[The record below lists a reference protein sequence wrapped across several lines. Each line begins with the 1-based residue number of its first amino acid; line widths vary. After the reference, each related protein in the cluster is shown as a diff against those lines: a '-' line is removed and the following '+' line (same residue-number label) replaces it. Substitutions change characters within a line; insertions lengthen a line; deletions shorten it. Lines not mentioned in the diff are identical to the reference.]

1 MHIHSIEFSNIFAF
15 GNKITK
21 VDYDNLGDGSLNMI
35 IGKNGCGKS
44 SFIKLHKLALYFESD
59 GVTVNGISNDI
70 NGNGYVAIEVTSNGH
85 RWKIASHYT
94 RTKLNTLEVFKDGSE
109 TAEDWG
115 KIPDTKAMINQQI
128 IDIPYHIFS
137 NILSLS
143 INDFKSFL
151 SMNPKD
157 TRNIRDRIFGFYV
170 LNDMMENLKVNM
182 KSYNDRYVEINNK
195 VSSLNE
201 IIEETNQKIIN
212 EQQQLSSHSDA
223 EKADL
228 QRRIEECQEKLNQEK
243 KELSD
248 LVESQQQYKLLTNY
262 YKDQETLSLIDSL
275 NANIDTIRTTL
286 SAMQVEYDSDY
297 KTLKDM
303 ESDLRTY
310 ELKSNL
316 EIYENIVVKIQQQQ
330 LQLNDIENKLLTSNA
345 NVKQLEVKIKN
356 IETTKR
362 YNSIVELVFE
372 KISSIKKYHIEITEL
387 SNSITNKEETS
398 EGIKNSIRTHEEEIK
413 SASGQITV
421 LKKENSLYSQK
432 KCPTCGNNF
441 DLAEFQQKIISNEAE
456 ISKLEEIIRNRQEI
470 VEKLTLNVKE
480 IDADV
485 NKLTERKL
493 QLLYKLNLEKKAID
507 EVALLD
513 EQSEI
518 TSSPQYQS
526 FNEFY
531 STLISLSYGKI
542 CNLSNTI
549 DDYIITVIDDTDVKQ
564 LYEEQLE
571 QNKKLNE
578 EKISLSATITSDKAT
593 LSQYDS
599 NIITTA
605 RDAVYKLQSL
615 TASIVDDYKNQYN
628 NKAVEINEITQSIRA
643 KETEITNISS
653 QIETLRNGVSTTEY
667 YQFRILP
674 EIFNTNKEEV
684 DGIIVNI
691 DQKIKD
697 INSNLQEHNDTLIT
711 LNSKLASIIEVSKSK
726 LNQLEQLLTEYQQK
740 SEDLNKE
747 ERKILVNINFLK
759 IIEYTLS
766 DEGIKS
772 YIIRELVPSIN
783 KNIGEILSQLEIP
796 LIVKFDDEFK
806 PTIYRFGEPVS
817 INSIST
823 GQTKMIDSA
832 ITFTI
837 TRLLLSKCN
846 GINVVFYDEIFSS
859 LHSSAITTMMEIIS
873 NEMVKQ
879 LGLHV
884 FLVNHSFISS
894 SFFDN
899 IFEFYFKD
907 NFSNINIQTIEEYNK
922 KLL

>member
-15 GNKITK
+15 GNKVTR
-21 VDYDNLGDGSLNMI
+21 VDYDNLGEGSLNMI

-44 SFIKLHKLALYFESD
+44 SFIKLHKLSLYFESD

-94 RTKLNTLEVFKDGSE
+94 RTKLNVLEVFKDGSE

-170 LNDMMENLKVNM
+170 LNDMMENLKTNM
-182 KSYNDRYVEINNK
+182 KSYNDRYTEINNK
-195 VSSLNE
+195 VASLNE
-201 IIEETNQKIIN
+201 IIGETNQKIAN
-212 EQQQLSSHSDA
+212 EQQQLSLHSDA

-228 QRRIEECQEKLNQEK
+228 QHRIEEYQEKLNQKK

-248 LVESQQQYKLLTNY
+248 LEQSQQQYKLLMSY

-275 NANIDTIRTTL
+275 NANISDIRTSL
-286 SAMQVEYDSDY
+286 NSMKEKYDSDY
-297 KTLKDM
+297 TVIKDM

-316 EIYENIVVKIQQQQ
+316 EVYENIASKIQQQQ
-330 LQLNDIENKLLTSNA
+330 QQLNKIETDLASSNDSVSQLEAKLRNIDL
-345 NVKQLEVKIKN
+345 VKQ
-356 IETTKR
+356 
-362 YNSIVELVFE
+362 YNSVVEFIFN
-372 KISSIKKYHIEITEL
+372 KISSIKTIHAEL
-387 SNSITNKEETS
+387 SEVTKSLDTKEEVS
-398 EGIKNSIRTHEEEIK
+398 KEIRDSIQKHETEIK
-413 SASGQITV
+413 SARETIAN
-421 LKKENSLYSQK
+421 LEKENSLYSQK

-441 DLAEFQQKIISNEAE
+441 ESAEFQQKIVSNETE
-456 ISKLEEIIRNRQEI
+456 IGKLKEIIEKRLEV
-470 VEKLTLNVKE
+470 VEKLTN
-480 IDADV
+480 DV
-485 NKLTERKL
+485 NDIDVDIKKLTEHKTSL
-493 QLLYKLNLEKKAID
+493 TYKRNLEKSAIND
-507 EVALLD
+507 T
-513 EQSEI
+513 I
-518 TSSPQYQS
+518 TSFNESVIVSSTQYQA

-531 STLISLSYGKI
+531 HNLLLLNDNDICGLSI
-542 CNLSNTI
+542 EI
-549 DDYIITVIDDTDVKQ
+549 DSYVIASMDDVNVQQSYD
-564 LYEEQLE
+564 EQLE
-571 QNKKLNE
+571 HNKKLNE
-578 EKISLSATITSDKAT
+578 EKISLSAKITSDKAT

-599 NIITTA
+599 NIIITA
-605 RDAVYKLQSL
+605 KNAVYKLQSL
-615 TASIVDDYKNQYN
+615 TASIIDDYKNQYN
-628 NKAVEINEITQSIRA
+628 DKTVEVNEIAKSIKD
-643 KETEITNISS
+643 KEVEITNISS
-653 QIETLRNGVSTTEY
+653 QIETLRNGVSTIEY
-667 YQFRILP
+667 YQSQISA

-684 DGIIVNI
+684 DGIITDIN
-691 DQKIKD
+691 QKISN
-697 INSNLQEHNDTLIT
+697 INSNLQEYNDTLIT
-711 LNSKLASIIEVSKSK
+711 LNGKLASIIEVSKSK
-726 LNQLEQLLTEYQQK
+726 LNQLEQLLAEYKQK

-747 ERKILVNINFLK
+747 ERKVLVNINFLK

-772 YIIRELVPSIN
+772 YIIKELVPSIN

-884 FLVNHSFISS
+884 FLVNHSYISS

-907 NFSNINIQTIEEYNK
+907 NFSNIDIQTVEEYNK

>member
-15 GNKITK
+15 GNKIMR

-70 NGNGYVAIEVTSNGH
+70 NGNGYVFIEVTSNGH

-94 RTKLNTLEVFKDGSE
+94 RTKLSTLEVFKDGSE

-170 LNDMMENLKVNM
+170 LNDMMENLKTNM
-182 KSYNDRYVEINNK
+182 KSYNDRYTEINNK
-195 VSSLNE
+195 VASLNE
-201 IIEETNQKIIN
+201 IIEETNQKIAN
-212 EQQQLSSHSDA
+212 EQQQLSLHSDA
-223 EKADL
+223 EKEDL
-228 QRRIEECQEKLNQEK
+228 IRRIEERQERINHCKS
-243 KELSD
+243 ELSK
-248 LVESQQQYKLLTNY
+248 LEQSQQQYKLLMDY
-262 YKDQETLSLIDSL
+262 YKDQETLALIDSL
-275 NANIDTIRTTL
+275 TSNVNTIRTTID
-286 SAMQVEYDSDY
+286 SMKTDYDSNY
-297 KTLKDM
+297 QIIKDM

-316 EIYENIVVKIQQQQ
+316 EVYESVVSKIQSQQSQ
-330 LQLNDIENKLLTSNA
+330 LDEIEIALAFSNDT
-345 NVKQLEVKIKN
+345 VHQLETKLRNIDLTKQYNLCVESIFNRVSSVKKLY
-356 IETTKR
+356 IEA
-362 YNSIVELVFE
+362 N
-372 KISSIKKYHIEITEL
+372 EITKSL
-387 SNSITNKEETS
+387 DNKEKT
-398 EGIKNSIRTHEEEIK
+398 IAEIK
-413 SASGQITV
+413 SSIDNHETEIQSAHETINT
-421 LKKENSLYSQK
+421 LEKENSLYSQK

-441 DLAEFQQKIISNEAE
+441 ELPEFQQKITSNEIE
-456 ISKLEEIIRNRQEI
+456 INNL
-470 VEKLTLNVKE
+470 KE
-480 IDADV
+480 VI
-485 NKLTERKL
+485 KELRERKTRL
-493 QLLYKLNLEKKAID
+493 EYKYN
-507 EVALLD
+507 
-513 EQSEI
+513 SEWSTINEIMVQPEEPI
-518 TSSPQYQS
+518 TSSPQYS
-526 FNEFY
+526 AFSMFY
-531 STLISLSYGKI
+531 SNLLSLDYDAI
-542 CNLSNTI
+542 CNIPLEIDRYVIVVADNTNMQ
-549 DDYIITVIDDTDVKQ
+549 Q
-564 LYEEQLE
+564 LYDDQLE
-571 QNKKLNE
+571 RNQKLNE
-578 EKISLSATITSDKAT
+578 EKIAISAKISSNKTT

-605 RDAVYKLQSL
+605 KDAVYKLQSL
-615 TASIVDDYKNQYN
+615 TADIIETYKSQYN
-628 NKAVEINEITQSIRA
+628 NKITENNKINQSIKEKGRDCIDITA
-643 KETEITNISS
+643 KIDE
-653 QIETLRNGVSTTEY
+653 LKNGISTTEY
-667 YQFRILP
+667 YQSRILP

-684 DGIIVNI
+684 DGIITDIN
-691 DQKIKD
+691 QKISN
-697 INSNLQEHNDTLIT
+697 INSNLQTYNDDLIT
-711 LNSKLASIIEVSKSK
+711 LNGKLASIVEVSKSK
-726 LNQLEQLLTEYQQK
+726 LNQLEQLLSEYKQK

-772 YIIRELVPSIN
+772 YIIKELVPSIN

-884 FLVNHSFISS
+884 FLVNHSYISS

-907 NFSNINIQTIEEYNK
+907 NFSNIDIQTVEEYNK

>member
-15 GNKITK
+15 GNKITR

-70 NGNGYVAIEVTSNGH
+70 NGNGYVAIEVTNNGH

-151 SMNPKD
+151 AMNPKD

-201 IIEETNQKIIN
+201 IIEETNQKIIS
-212 EQQQLSSHSDA
+212 EQQQLSLHSDA
-223 EKADL
+223 EKIDL
-228 QRRIEECQEKLNQEK
+228 QHKIEECQERINHYKSEQSKLEQ
-243 KELSD
+243 SH
-248 LVESQQQYKLLTNY
+248 QQYKLLTDY
-262 YKDQETLSLIDSL
+262 YKDQETLTLIDSL
-275 NANIDTIRTTL
+275 TTNINTL
-286 SAMQVEYDSDY
+286 RATADSMKEEYDSNY
-297 KTLKDM
+297 QIIKDM

-316 EIYENIVVKIQQQQ
+316 EVYENIVSKIQSQQSK
-330 LQLNDIENKLLTSNA
+330 LNEIEAALTSSND
-345 NVKQLEVKIKN
+345 NVHQLEVKLKN
-356 IETTKR
+356 IDLIKQ
-362 YNSIVELVFE
+362 YNSNVEFVFN
-372 KISSIKKYHIEITEL
+372 KISSVKTLYTKASEIAKL
-387 SNSITNKEETS
+387 LDIKEETS
-398 EGIKNSIRTHEEEIK
+398 KEIKDSINNHETEIK
-413 SASGQITV
+413 SINETIV
-421 LKKENSLYSQK
+421 TLEKENSLYSQK

-441 DLAEFQQKIISNEAE
+441 ESSEFQQKIVSNEIE
-456 ISKLEEIIRNRQEI
+456 IDKLKEIIRNRQEI
-470 VEKLTLNVKE
+470 VEKLTSDVNV
-480 IDADV
+480 IDADIRE
-485 NKLTERKL
+485 LTEHKTKL
-493 QLLYKLNLEKKAID
+493 AYKYNFER
-507 EVALLD
+507 
-513 EQSEI
+513 SEINEITMSFEDSII
-518 TSSPQYQS
+518 TSSSQYQA

-531 STLISLSYGKI
+531 SNLSSLNYKAI
-542 CNLSNTI
+542 CNLSIEI
-549 DDYIITVIDDTDVKQ
+549 DHYIIMSVDNTDIQQ
-564 LYEEQLE
+564 LYNEQLE
-571 QNKKLNE
+571 INQKLNE
-578 EKISLSATITSDKAT
+578 EKIAVSAKISSDKTT
-593 LSQYDS
+593 LSQYDN
-599 NIITTA
+599 NIIATA
-605 RDAVYKLQSL
+605 KDATYKLQSL
-615 TASIVDDYKNQYN
+615 TADIIDTYKNQYN
-628 NKAVEINEITQSIRA
+628 NKTIENNKINQSI
-643 KETEITNISS
+643 KEKGRDILDITTK
-653 QIETLRNGVSTTEY
+653 IEKLRNGISTVEY
-667 YQFRILP
+667 YQSRILP
-674 EIFNTNKEEV
+674 EIFETNKEEI
-684 DGIIVNI
+684 DDIINNI
-691 DQKIKD
+691 NQKISSV
-697 INSNLQEHNDTLIT
+697 NLNLQSCNDDLIT
-711 LNSKLASIIEVSKSK
+711 LNGKLASIVEVSKSK
-726 LNQLEQLLTEYQQK
+726 LNQLEQLLIEYQQK

-747 ERKILVNINFLK
+747 ERKVLVNINFLK

-907 NFSNINIQTIEEYNK
+907 NFSNIDIQTIEEYNK

>member
-15 GNKITK
+15 GNKITR
-21 VDYDNLGDGSLNMI
+21 VDYDSLGDGSLNMI

-170 LNDMMENLKVNM
+170 LNDMAENLKVNM
-182 KSYNDRYVEINNK
+182 KSYNDRYTEINNK

-201 IIEETNQKIIN
+201 IIEETNQKIDN
-212 EQQQLSSHSDA
+212 ERQQLAVHSNT
-223 EKADL
+223 EKEDL
-228 QRRIEECQEKLNQEK
+228 TRRIEERQERINHCKS
-243 KELSD
+243 ELSK
-248 LVESQQQYKLLTNY
+248 LEQSQQQYKLLMDY
-262 YKDQETLSLIDSL
+262 YKDQETLVLIDSL
-275 NANIDTIRTTL
+275 TSNVNTIRTTID
-286 SAMQVEYDSDY
+286 SMKADYDSNY
-297 KTLKDM
+297 QIIKDM

-316 EIYENIVVKIQQQQ
+316 EVYESVVSKIQSQQSQ
-330 LQLNDIENKLLTSNA
+330 LDEIEIALTSSNDT
-345 NVKQLEVKIKN
+345 VRQLETKLRN
-356 IETTKR
+356 INLTKQ
-362 YNSIVELVFE
+362 YNSCVESIFDRVSSVKKLYIEANEIAKSLDNKE
-372 KISSIKKYHIEITEL
+372 KTSTEIKSSIDNH
-387 SNSITNKEETS
+387 ET
-398 EGIKNSIRTHEEEIK
+398 EIK
-413 SASGQITV
+413 SARETINT
-421 LKKENSLYSQK
+421 LEKENSLYFQK

-441 DLAEFQQKIISNEAE
+441 ELPEFQQKITSNEIE
-456 ISKLEEIIRNRQEI
+456 INKLKEVIKNRQEVI
-470 VEKLTLNVKE
+470 QSLTNDVSV
-480 IDADV
+480 IDADI
-485 NKLTERKL
+485 KELRERKTRL
-493 QLLYKLNLEKKAID
+493 EYKYN
-507 EVALLD
+507 
-513 EQSEI
+513 SEWSTINEIMVQPEEPI
-518 TSSPQYQS
+518 TSSLQYS
-526 FNEFY
+526 AFSMFY
-531 STLISLSYGKI
+531 SNLLSLDYDAI
-542 CNLSNTI
+542 CNIPLEI
-549 DDYIITVIDDTDVKQ
+549 DRYVIAVADNANMQQ
-564 LYEEQLE
+564 LYDDQLE
-571 QNKKLNE
+571 RNQKLNE
-578 EKISLSATITSDKAT
+578 EKIAISAKISSNKTT

-605 RDAVYKLQSL
+605 KDAVYKLQSL
-615 TASIVDDYKNQYN
+615 TADIIETYKSQYN
-628 NKAVEINEITQSIRA
+628 NKITENNKINQSIKEKGRDCIDITARINEL
-643 KETEITNISS
+643 K
-653 QIETLRNGVSTTEY
+653 NGISTTEY
-667 YQFRILP
+667 YQSRILP

-684 DGIIVNI
+684 DGIITDIN
-691 DQKIKD
+691 QKISN
-697 INSNLQEHNDTLIT
+697 INSNLQTYNDDLIT
-711 LNSKLASIIEVSKSK
+711 LNGKLASIVEVSKSK
-726 LNQLEQLLTEYQQK
+726 LNQLEQLLSEYKQK

-772 YIIRELVPSIN
+772 YIIKELVPSIN

-884 FLVNHSFISS
+884 FLVNHSYISS

-907 NFSNINIQTIEEYNK
+907 NFSNIDIQTVEEYNK

>member
-15 GNKITK
+15 GNKVTR

-115 KIPDTKAMINQQI
+115 KIPDTKTMINQQI

-170 LNDMMENLKVNM
+170 LNDMMENLKTNM
-182 KSYNDRYVEINNK
+182 KSYNDRYTEINNK
-195 VSSLNE
+195 VASLNE
-201 IIEETNQKIIN
+201 IIEETNQKIAN
-212 EQQQLSSHSDA
+212 EQQQLSLHSDA

-228 QRRIEECQEKLNQEK
+228 QLRIEECQKQIRHNK

-248 LVESQQQYKLLTNY
+248 LEQSQQQYKLLTSY

-275 NANIDTIRTTL
+275 NANISDIRTSL
-286 SAMQVEYDSDY
+286 ASMKEKYDSGY
-297 KTLKDM
+297 TEIKDM

-316 EIYENIVVKIQQQQ
+316 EVYENIVSKIQQQQ
-330 LQLNDIENKLLTSNA
+330 QQLNKIETDLASSNDSVNQLEAKLRNIDL
-345 NVKQLEVKIKN
+345 VKQ
-356 IETTKR
+356 
-362 YNSIVELVFE
+362 YNSVVEFIFS
-372 KISSIKKYHIEITEL
+372 KISSIKTIHAEL
-387 SNSITNKEETS
+387 NEVTKSLDTKEEAS
-398 EGIKNSIRTHEEEIK
+398 REIK
-413 SASGQITV
+413 DSIQQHETEIKTARETIAN
-421 LKKENSLYSQK
+421 LEKENSLYSQK

-441 DLAEFQQKIISNEAE
+441 ESAEFQQKIVSNEIE
-456 ISKLEEIIRNRQEI
+456 IGRLKEI
-470 VEKLTLNVKE
+470 VEKRSEVVEKLTN
-480 IDADV
+480 DV
-485 NKLTERKL
+485 NDIDVDIKKLTEHKTSL
-493 QLLYKLNLEKKAID
+493 TYKRNLEKSAIND
-507 EVALLD
+507 T
-513 EQSEI
+513 I
-518 TSSPQYQS
+518 TSFNEPVIVSSAQYQA

-531 STLISLSYGKI
+531 HNLLLLNDNDICGLSI
-542 CNLSNTI
+542 EI
-549 DDYIITVIDDTDVKQ
+549 DSYVITSMNDVNVQ
-564 LYEEQLE
+564 QSYDEQLE

-578 EKISLSATITSDKAT
+578 EKISLSAKITSDKAT

-599 NIITTA
+599 NIIATA
-605 RDAVYKLQSL
+605 KNAVYKLQSL
-615 TASIVDDYKNQYN
+615 TANIIGDYKNQYN
-628 NKAVEINEITQSIRA
+628 DKTVEVNEIARSIKD
-643 KETEITNISS
+643 KETEINNISS
-653 QIETLRNGVSTTEY
+653 QIETLRNGVSTVEY
-667 YQFRILP
+667 YKSRILP

-684 DGIIVNI
+684 DGIITDI
-691 DQKIKD
+691 DQKISD
-697 INSNLQEHNDTLIT
+697 INSNLQEYNDTLIT
-711 LNSKLASIIEVSKSK
+711 LNGKLASIIEVSKSK
-726 LNQLEQLLTEYQQK
+726 LNQLEQLLAEYKQK

-747 ERKILVNINFLK
+747 ERKVLVNINFLK

-772 YIIRELVPSIN
+772 YIIKELVPSIN

-884 FLVNHSFISS
+884 FLVNHSYISS

-907 NFSNINIQTIEEYNK
+907 NFSNIDIQTVEEYNK

>member
-15 GNKITK
+15 GNKITR

-109 TAEDWG
+109 IAEDWG

-170 LNDMMENLKVNM
+170 LNDMMENLKTNM
-182 KSYNDRYVEINNK
+182 KSYNDRYTEINNK
-195 VSSLNE
+195 VASLNE
-201 IIEETNQKIIN
+201 IIEETNQKIVN
-212 EQQQLSSHSDA
+212 EQQQLSLHSDA

-228 QRRIEECQEKLNQEK
+228 QHKIEECQTQINHNK

-248 LVESQQQYKLLTNY
+248 LERSQQQYKLLMDY
-262 YKDQETLSLIDSL
+262 YKDQETLTLIDSL
-275 NANIDTIRTTL
+275 TSNVNVVRT
-286 SAMQVEYDSDY
+286 SINSMKEEYDSDY
-297 KTLKDM
+297 QVVKDM

-316 EIYENIVVKIQQQQ
+316 EVYESIVSKIQQQQ
-330 LQLNDIENKLLTSNA
+330 QQLDKIEIDLASSNERFS
-345 NVKQLEVKIKN
+345 QLEAKLKDIDLIKQ
-356 IETTKR
+356 
-362 YNSIVELVFE
+362 YNSVVEFIFS
-372 KISSIKKYHIEITEL
+372 KISAIKTIHAEL
-387 SNSITNKEETS
+387 SEVTTSLNNKEKT
-398 EGIKNSIRTHEEEIK
+398 NEEIK
-413 SASGQITV
+413 SSIQQHETAIKSAKETIAN
-421 LKKENSLYSQK
+421 LEKENLLYSQK

-441 DLAEFQQKIISNEAE
+441 ESAEFQQKIVSNDVE
-456 ISKLEEIIRNRQEI
+456 INKLKEIIKKRLEV
-470 VEKLTLNVKE
+470 VEKLTNDAND
-480 IDADV
+480 IDVDIK
-485 NKLTERKL
+485 KLTEHKTSL
-493 QLLYKLNLEKKAID
+493 TYKYNLEKSAID
-507 EVALLD
+507 D
-513 EQSEI
+513 TI
-518 TSSPQYQS
+518 TSFNEPIIAQSSQYQA

-531 STLISLSYGKI
+531 HNLLSLSDDDI
-542 CNLSNTI
+542 CNLPAEIDRYTI
-549 DDYIITVIDDTDVKQ
+549 ASTDDTNVRQ
-564 LYEEQLE
+564 LYDQQIEQH
-571 QNKKLNE
+571 QKLGE
-578 EKISLSATITSDKAT
+578 EKIALFAKISSDKAT
-593 LSQYDS
+593 LSQYDD
-599 NIITTA
+599 NIIATA
-605 RDAVYKLQSL
+605 KDAIYKLQSL
-615 TASIVDDYKNQYN
+615 TSDIIDTYKDQYN
-628 NKAVEINEITQSIRA
+628 NKATKINEISQSI
-643 KETEITNISS
+643 KEKEKEVNDITARIN
-653 QIETLRNGVSTTEY
+653 ELKNGISTTEY
-667 YQFRILP
+667 YQSRILP

-684 DGIIVNI
+684 DGIITDINQKISNI
-691 DQKIKD
+691 D
-697 INSNLQEHNDTLIT
+697 SNLQEYNDTLIT
-711 LNSKLASIIEVSKSK
+711 LNGKLASITEVSKSK
-726 LNQLEQLLTEYQQK
+726 LNQLEQLLAEYKQK

-747 ERKILVNINFLK
+747 ERKVLVNINFLK

-772 YIIRELVPSIN
+772 YIIKELVPSIN

-884 FLVNHSFISS
+884 FLVNHSYISS

-907 NFSNINIQTIEEYNK
+907 NFSNIDIQTVEEYNK

>member
-15 GNKITK
+15 GNKITR

-212 EQQQLSSHSDA
+212 EQQQLSLHSDA
-223 EKADL
+223 EKVDL
-228 QRRIEECQEKLNQEK
+228 QHRIEECQERINHYKL
-243 KELSD
+243 ELSK
-248 LVESQQQYKLLTNY
+248 LEQSHQQYKLLMNY

-275 NANIDTIRTTL
+275 TTNINTL
-286 SAMQVEYDSDY
+286 RATADSMKEEYDSNY
-297 KTLKDM
+297 QIIKDM

-316 EIYENIVVKIQQQQ
+316 EVYENIVSKIQSQQSK
-330 LQLNDIENKLLTSNA
+330 LNEIEAALTSSND
-345 NVKQLEVKIKN
+345 NVHQLEVKLKN
-356 IETTKR
+356 IDLIKQ
-362 YNSIVELVFE
+362 YNSNVELIFN
-372 KISSIKKYHIEITEL
+372 KISSVKTLYTKASEIAKL
-387 SNSITNKEETS
+387 LDIKEETS
-398 EGIKNSIRTHEEEIK
+398 KEIKDSINNHETEIK
-413 SASGQITV
+413 SINETIV
-421 LKKENSLYSQK
+421 TLEKENSLYSQK

-441 DLAEFQQKIISNEAE
+441 ESSEFQQKIVSNEIE
-456 ISKLEEIIRNRQEI
+456 IDKLKEIIRNRQEI
-470 VEKLTLNVKE
+470 VEKLTGDVNA
-480 IDADV
+480 IDADIRELTEHKT
-485 NKLTERKL
+485 KLTYKYNFER
-493 QLLYKLNLEKKAID
+493 
-507 EVALLD
+507 
-513 EQSEI
+513 SEINEITMLFEDSII
-518 TSSPQYQS
+518 TSSSQYQAFS
-526 FNEFY
+526 EFY
-531 STLISLSYGKI
+531 SNLSSLNYKAI
-542 CNLSNTI
+542 CNLSIEI
-549 DDYIITVIDDTDVKQ
+549 DHYIIMSVDNTDIQQ
-564 LYEEQLE
+564 LYNEQLE
-571 QNKKLNE
+571 INQKLNE
-578 EKISLSATITSDKAT
+578 EKIAVSAKISSDKTT
-593 LSQYDS
+593 LSQYDN
-599 NIITTA
+599 NIIATA
-605 RDAVYKLQSL
+605 KDATYKLQSL
-615 TASIVDDYKNQYN
+615 TADIIDTYKNRYN
-628 NKAVEINEITQSIRA
+628 NKTIENNKINQSIKEKGRDILDITA
-643 KETEITNISS
+643 K
-653 QIETLRNGVSTTEY
+653 IERLRNDISTIEY
-667 YQFRILP
+667 YQSRILP
-674 EIFNTNKEEV
+674 EIFETNKEEI
-684 DGIIVNI
+684 DDIINNI
-691 DQKIKD
+691 NQKISSV
-697 INSNLQEHNDTLIT
+697 NLNLQSCNDDLIT
-711 LNSKLASIIEVSKSK
+711 LNSKLASIVEVSKSK

>member
-15 GNKITK
+15 GNKITR

-115 KIPDTKAMINQQI
+115 KIPDTKTMINQQI

-201 IIEETNQKIIN
+201 IIEETNQKIIS
-212 EQQQLSSHSDA
+212 EQQQLSLHSDA
-223 EKADL
+223 EKTDL
-228 QRRIEECQEKLNQEK
+228 QHKIEECQEKLNQEK
-243 KELSD
+243 KELTD
-248 LVESQQQYKLLTNY
+248 LTESQQQYKLLMNY

-275 NANIDTIRTTL
+275 NANINDIRTSL
-286 SAMQVEYDSDY
+286 NSMKEKYDSGY
-297 KTLKDM
+297 TVIKDM

-362 YNSIVELVFE
+362 YNLIVELVFE

-599 NIITTA
+599 NIIATA

-653 QIETLRNGVSTTEY
+653 QIETLRNGVSTMEY
-667 YQFRILP
+667 YQSQILP
-674 EIFNTNKEEV
+674 EIFSTNKEEV
-684 DGIIVNI
+684 DGIIVDIN
-691 DQKIKD
+691 QKISSV
-697 INSNLQEHNDTLIT
+697 NLNLQSCNDDLIT
-711 LNSKLASIIEVSKSK
+711 LNGKLASIVEVSKSK
-726 LNQLEQLLTEYQQK
+726 LNQLEQLLTEYKQK

>member
-15 GNKITK
+15 GNKITR

-94 RTKLNTLEVFKDGSE
+94 RTKLSTLEVFKDGSE
-109 TAEDWG
+109 VAEDWG

-170 LNDMMENLKVNM
+170 LNDMMENLKTNM
-182 KSYNDRYVEINNK
+182 KSYNDRYIQINNK
-195 VSSLNE
+195 VASLNE
-201 IIEETNQKIIN
+201 IIEETNQKIAT
-212 EQQQLSSHSDA
+212 EQEQLSSHSDA
-223 EKADL
+223 EKAEL
-228 QRRIEECQEKLNQEK
+228 QHKIEERQERINHCKS
-243 KELSD
+243 ELSK
-248 LVESQQQYKLLTNY
+248 LEQSQQQYKLLMDY
-262 YKDQETLSLIDSL
+262 YKDQETLALIDSL
-275 NANIDTIRTTL
+275 TSNVNTIRTTID
-286 SAMQVEYDSDY
+286 SMKTDYDSNY
-297 KTLKDM
+297 QIIKDM

-316 EIYENIVVKIQQQQ
+316 EVYESVVSKIQSQQSQ
-330 LQLNDIENKLLTSNA
+330 LDEIEIALTSSNDT
-345 NVKQLEVKIKN
+345 VHQLETKLRNIDLTKQYNLCVESIFNRVSSVKKLY
-356 IETTKR
+356 IEA
-362 YNSIVELVFE
+362 N
-372 KISSIKKYHIEITEL
+372 EIAKSL
-387 SNSITNKEETS
+387 DNKEKTS
-398 EGIKNSIRTHEEEIK
+398 AEIK
-413 SASGQITV
+413 SSIDNHETEIQSAHEIINT
-421 LKKENSLYSQK
+421 LEKENSLYSQK

-441 DLAEFQQKIISNEAE
+441 ELPEFQQKITSNEIE
-456 ISKLEEIIRNRQEI
+456 INKLKEVIKNRQEVI
-470 VEKLTLNVKE
+470 QSLTNDVSV
-480 IDADV
+480 IDADI
-485 NKLTERKL
+485 KELRERKTRL
-493 QLLYKLNLEKKAID
+493 EYKYN
-507 EVALLD
+507 
-513 EQSEI
+513 SEWSTINEIMVQPEEPI
-518 TSSPQYQS
+518 TSSPQYS
-526 FNEFY
+526 AFSMFY
-531 STLISLSYGKI
+531 SNLLSLDYDAI
-542 CNLSNTI
+542 CNIPLEIDRYVIAVADNTNMQ
-549 DDYIITVIDDTDVKQ
+549 Q
-564 LYEEQLE
+564 LYDDQLE
-571 QNKKLNE
+571 RNQKLNK
-578 EKISLSATITSDKAT
+578 EKIAISAKISSNKTT

-605 RDAVYKLQSL
+605 KDAVYKLQSL
-615 TASIVDDYKNQYN
+615 TADIIETYKSQYN
-628 NKAVEINEITQSIRA
+628 NKITENNKINQSIKENGRDCIDITARINEL
-643 KETEITNISS
+643 K
-653 QIETLRNGVSTTEY
+653 NGISTTEY
-667 YQFRILP
+667 YQSRILP

-684 DGIIVNI
+684 DGIITDIN
-691 DQKIKD
+691 QKISN
-697 INSNLQEHNDTLIT
+697 INSNLQTYNDDLIT
-711 LNSKLASIIEVSKSK
+711 LNGKLASIVEVSKSK
-726 LNQLEQLLTEYQQK
+726 LNQLEQLLLEYKQK

-772 YIIRELVPSIN
+772 YIIKELVPSIN

-884 FLVNHSFISS
+884 FLVNHSYISS

-907 NFSNINIQTIEEYNK
+907 NFSNIDIQTVEEYNK

>member
-15 GNKITK
+15 GNKITR

-70 NGNGYVAIEVTSNGH
+70 NGNGYVAIEVTSNDH

-182 KSYNDRYVEINNK
+182 KLYNDRYVEINNK

-212 EQQQLSSHSDA
+212 EQQQLTLHSDA
-223 EKADL
+223 EKVDL
-228 QRRIEECQEKLNQEK
+228 QHRIEERQERINHYKS
-243 KELSD
+243 ELSK
-248 LVESQQQYKLLTNY
+248 LEQSYQQYKLLTDY
-262 YKDQETLSLIDSL
+262 YKDQETLTLIDSL
-275 NANIDTIRTTL
+275 TTNINTL
-286 SAMQVEYDSDY
+286 RATADSMKEEYDSNY
-297 KTLKDM
+297 QIIKDM

-316 EIYENIVVKIQQQQ
+316 EVYENIVSKIQSQQSK
-330 LQLNDIENKLLTSNA
+330 LNEIEVALTSSND
-345 NVKQLEVKIKN
+345 NVHQLEVKLKN
-356 IETTKR
+356 IDLIKQ
-362 YNSIVELVFE
+362 YNSNVELIFN
-372 KISSIKKYHIEITEL
+372 KISSVKTLYTKASEIAKL
-387 SNSITNKEETS
+387 LDIKEETS
-398 EGIKNSIRTHEEEIK
+398 KEIRDSINNHETEIK
-413 SASGQITV
+413 SINETIV
-421 LKKENSLYSQK
+421 TLEKENSLYSQK

-441 DLAEFQQKIISNEAE
+441 ESSEFQQKIVSNEIE
-456 ISKLEEIIRNRQEI
+456 IDKLKEIIKNRQEI
-470 VEKLTLNVKE
+470 VEKLTS
-480 IDADV
+480 DV
-485 NKLTERKL
+485 NVIDTDIRELTEHKTKLTYKYNSER
-493 QLLYKLNLEKKAID
+493 
-507 EVALLD
+507 
-513 EQSEI
+513 SEINEITMSFEDSII
-518 TSSPQYQS
+518 TSSSQYQAFS
-526 FNEFY
+526 EFY
-531 STLISLSYGKI
+531 TNLSSLNYKAI
-542 CNLSNTI
+542 CNLSIEI
-549 DDYIITVIDDTDVKQ
+549 DRYIIMSVDNTDIQQ
-564 LYEEQLE
+564 LYNEQLE
-571 QNKKLNE
+571 INQKLNE
-578 EKISLSATITSDKAT
+578 EKIAVSAKISSDKTT
-593 LSQYDS
+593 LSQYDN
-599 NIITTA
+599 NIIATA
-605 RDAVYKLQSL
+605 KDATYKLQSL
-615 TASIVDDYKNQYN
+615 TADIIDTYKNQYN
-628 NKAVEINEITQSIRA
+628 NKTIENNKINQSI
-643 KETEITNISS
+643 KEKGRDILDITVK
-653 QIETLRNGVSTTEY
+653 IEKLRNGISTVEY
-667 YQFRILP
+667 YQSRILP
-674 EIFNTNKEEV
+674 EIFETNKEEI
-684 DGIIVNI
+684 DDIINNI
-691 DQKIKD
+691 NQKISSV
-697 INSNLQEHNDTLIT
+697 NLNLQSCNDDLIT
-711 LNSKLASIIEVSKSK
+711 LNGKLASIVEVSKSK

>member
-15 GNKITK
+15 GNKVTR

-94 RTKLNTLEVFKDGSE
+94 KTKLNTLEVFKDGSE

-170 LNDMMENLKVNM
+170 LNDMTENLKTNM
-182 KSYNDRYVEINNK
+182 KSYNDRYTEINNK
-195 VSSLNE
+195 IASLNE
-201 IIEETNQKIIN
+201 IIEETNQKITN
-212 EQQQLSSHSDA
+212 EQQQLSLHSDA
-223 EKADL
+223 EKAEL
-228 QRRIEECQEKLNQEK
+228 QHRIEECQKQINHNK

-248 LVESQQQYKLLTNY
+248 LEQSQQQYKLLMDY
-262 YKDQETLSLIDSL
+262 YKDQETLTLIDSL
-275 NANIDTIRTTL
+275 TSNVNVVRT
-286 SAMQVEYDSDY
+286 SINSMKEEYDSDY
-297 KTLKDM
+297 QVVKDM
-303 ESDLRTY
+303 ELDLRTY

-316 EIYENIVVKIQQQQ
+316 EVYESIVSKIQQQQ
-330 LQLNDIENKLLTSNA
+330 QQLDKIEIDLASSNERFS
-345 NVKQLEVKIKN
+345 QLEAKLKN
-356 IETTKR
+356 IDLIKQ
-362 YNSIVELVFE
+362 YNSVVEFIFS
-372 KISSIKKYHIEITEL
+372 KISAIKTIHAEL
-387 SNSITNKEETS
+387 SEVTTSFNNKEKT
-398 EGIKNSIRTHEEEIK
+398 NAEIK
-413 SASGQITV
+413 SSIQQHETAIKSATATIAN
-421 LKKENSLYSQK
+421 LEKENLLYSQK

-441 DLAEFQQKIISNEAE
+441 ESAEFQQKIVSNDVE
-456 ISKLEEIIRNRQEI
+456 INKLKEIIKKRLEV
-470 VEKLTLNVKE
+470 VEKLTNDAND
-480 IDADV
+480 IDVDIK
-485 NKLTERKL
+485 KLTEHKTSL
-493 QLLYKLNLEKKAID
+493 TYKHNLEKSAID
-507 EVALLD
+507 D
-513 EQSEI
+513 TI
-518 TSSPQYQS
+518 TSFNEPIIAQSSQYQA

-531 STLISLSYGKI
+531 HNLLSLSDDDI
-542 CNLSNTI
+542 CNLPTEIDRYTI
-549 DDYIITVIDDTDVKQ
+549 ASTDDTNVRQ
-564 LYEEQLE
+564 LYDQQIEQH
-571 QNKKLNE
+571 QKLGE
-578 EKISLSATITSDKAT
+578 EKIALHAKISSDKAT
-593 LSQYDS
+593 LSQYDD
-599 NIITTA
+599 NIIATA
-605 RDAVYKLQSL
+605 KDAVYKLQSL
-615 TASIVDDYKNQYN
+615 TSDIIDTYKDQYN
-628 NKAVEINEITQSIRA
+628 NKAAKINEIAQSI
-643 KETEITNISS
+643 KEKEKEVNDITTRIN
-653 QIETLRNGVSTTEY
+653 ELKNGISTTEY
-667 YQFRILP
+667 YQSRILP
-674 EIFNTNKEEV
+674 EIFNANKEEV
-684 DGIIVNI
+684 DGIITGINQKISNI
-691 DQKIKD
+691 D
-697 INSNLQEHNDTLIT
+697 SNLQEYNDTLIT
-711 LNSKLASIIEVSKSK
+711 LNGKLASITEVSKSK
-726 LNQLEQLLTEYQQK
+726 LNQLEQLLAEYKQK

-747 ERKILVNINFLK
+747 ERKVLVNINFLK

-772 YIIRELVPSIN
+772 YIIKELVPSIN

-884 FLVNHSFISS
+884 FLVNHSYISS

-907 NFSNINIQTIEEYNK
+907 NFSNIDIQTVEEYNK

>member
-15 GNKITK
+15 GNKITR

-109 TAEDWG
+109 IAEDWG

-170 LNDMMENLKVNM
+170 LNDMMENLKTNM
-182 KSYNDRYVEINNK
+182 KSYNDRYTQINNK
-195 VSSLNE
+195 VASLNE
-201 IIEETNQKIIN
+201 IIEETNQKIAA
-212 EQQQLSSHSDA
+212 EQEQLSLHSDA
-223 EKADL
+223 EKAEL
-228 QRRIEECQEKLNQEK
+228 QHKIEERQERINHCKS
-243 KELSD
+243 ELSK
-248 LVESQQQYKLLTNY
+248 LEQSQQQYKLLMDY
-262 YKDQETLSLIDSL
+262 YKDQETLALIDSL
-275 NANIDTIRTTL
+275 TSNVNTIRTTID
-286 SAMQVEYDSDY
+286 SMKTDYDSNY
-297 KTLKDM
+297 QIIKDM

-316 EIYENIVVKIQQQQ
+316 EVYESVVSKIQSQQSQ
-330 LQLNDIENKLLTSNA
+330 LDEIEIALTSSNDT
-345 NVKQLEVKIKN
+345 VHQLETKLRNIDLTKQYNLCVESIFNRVSSVKKLY
-356 IETTKR
+356 IEANEIAKSLD
-362 YNSIVELVFE
+362 NKE
-372 KISSIKKYHIEITEL
+372 KTSAEIRSSIDNHETEIQ
-387 SNSITNKEETS
+387 SAHETINTL
-398 EGIKNSIRTHEEEIK
+398 E
-413 SASGQITV
+413 
-421 LKKENSLYSQK
+421 KENSLYSQK

-441 DLAEFQQKIISNEAE
+441 ELPEFQQKINSNEIE
-456 ISKLEEIIRNRQEI
+456 INKLKEVIKNRQEVI
-470 VEKLTLNVKE
+470 QSLTNDVSV
-480 IDADV
+480 IDADI
-485 NKLTERKL
+485 KELRERKTRL
-493 QLLYKLNLEKKAID
+493 EYKYN
-507 EVALLD
+507 
-513 EQSEI
+513 SEWSTINEIMVQPEEPI
-518 TSSPQYQS
+518 TSSPQYS
-526 FNEFY
+526 AFSMFY
-531 STLISLSYGKI
+531 SNLLSLDYDAI
-542 CNLSNTI
+542 CNIPLEIDRYVIVVADNTNMQ
-549 DDYIITVIDDTDVKQ
+549 Q
-564 LYEEQLE
+564 LYDDQLE
-571 QNKKLNE
+571 RNQKLNK
-578 EKISLSATITSDKAT
+578 EKIAISAKISSNKTT

-605 RDAVYKLQSL
+605 KDAVYKLQSL
-615 TASIVDDYKNQYN
+615 TADIIETYKSQYN
-628 NKAVEINEITQSIRA
+628 NKITENNKINQSIKEKGRDCIDITARINEL
-643 KETEITNISS
+643 K
-653 QIETLRNGVSTTEY
+653 NGISTTEY
-667 YQFRILP
+667 YQSRILP

-684 DGIIVNI
+684 DGIITDIN
-691 DQKIKD
+691 QKISN
-697 INSNLQEHNDTLIT
+697 INSNLQTYNDDLIT
-711 LNSKLASIIEVSKSK
+711 LNGKLASIVEVSKSK
-726 LNQLEQLLTEYQQK
+726 LNQLEQLLSEYKQK

-772 YIIRELVPSIN
+772 YIIKELVPSIN

-884 FLVNHSFISS
+884 FLVNHSYISS

-907 NFSNINIQTIEEYNK
+907 NFSNIDIQTVEEYNK

>member
-15 GNKITK
+15 GNKATR

-170 LNDMMENLKVNM
+170 LNDMMENLKTNM
-182 KSYNDRYVEINNK
+182 KSYNDRYTQINNK
-195 VSSLNE
+195 VASLNE
-201 IIEETNQKIIN
+201 IIEETNQKIAT
-212 EQQQLSSHSDA
+212 EQEQLSSHSDA
-223 EKADL
+223 EKAEL
-228 QRRIEECQEKLNQEK
+228 QHKIEERQERINHCKS
-243 KELSD
+243 ELSK
-248 LVESQQQYKLLTNY
+248 LEQSQQQYKLLMDY
-262 YKDQETLSLIDSL
+262 YKDQETLVLIDSL
-275 NANIDTIRTTL
+275 TSNVNTIRTTID
-286 SAMQVEYDSDY
+286 SMKTDYDSNY
-297 KTLKDM
+297 QIIKDM

-316 EIYENIVVKIQQQQ
+316 EVYENVVSKIQSQQSQ
-330 LQLNDIENKLLTSNA
+330 LDEIEIALTSSNDT
-345 NVKQLEVKIKN
+345 VRQLETKLRNIDLTKQYNLCVESIFNRVSSVKKLYIEASEIAKSLDNKEKTSAEIK
-356 IETTKR
+356 
-362 YNSIVELVFE
+362 
-372 KISSIKKYHIEITEL
+372 SSIDNH
-387 SNSITNKEETS
+387 ET
-398 EGIKNSIRTHEEEIK
+398 EIK
-413 SASGQITV
+413 SARETINT
-421 LKKENSLYSQK
+421 LEKENSLYFQK

-441 DLAEFQQKIISNEAE
+441 ELPEFQQKITSNEIE
-456 ISKLEEIIRNRQEI
+456 INKLKEVIKNRQEVI
-470 VEKLTLNVKE
+470 QSLTNDVSV
-480 IDADV
+480 IDADI
-485 NKLTERKL
+485 KELRERKTRL
-493 QLLYKLNLEKKAID
+493 EYKYN
-507 EVALLD
+507 
-513 EQSEI
+513 SEWSTINEIMVQPEEPI
-518 TSSPQYQS
+518 TSSLQYS
-526 FNEFY
+526 AFSMFY
-531 STLISLSYGKI
+531 SNLLSLNYDAI
-542 CNLSNTI
+542 CNIPLEI
-549 DDYIITVIDDTDVKQ
+549 DRYVIAVADNANMQQ
-564 LYEEQLE
+564 LYDDQLE
-571 QNKKLNE
+571 RNQKLNK
-578 EKISLSATITSDKAT
+578 EKIAISAKISSNKTT

-605 RDAVYKLQSL
+605 KDAVYKLQSL
-615 TASIVDDYKNQYN
+615 TADIIETYKSQYN
-628 NKAVEINEITQSIRA
+628 NKITENNKINQSIKEKGRDCIDITARINEL
-643 KETEITNISS
+643 K
-653 QIETLRNGVSTTEY
+653 NGISTTEY
-667 YQFRILP
+667 YQSRILP

-684 DGIIVNI
+684 DGIITDIN
-691 DQKIKD
+691 QKISN
-697 INSNLQEHNDTLIT
+697 INSNLQTYNDDLIT
-711 LNSKLASIIEVSKSK
+711 LNGKLASIVEVSKSK
-726 LNQLEQLLTEYQQK
+726 LNQLEQLLSEYKQK

-772 YIIRELVPSIN
+772 YIIKELVPSIN

-884 FLVNHSFISS
+884 FLVNHSYISS

-907 NFSNINIQTIEEYNK
+907 NFSNIDIQTVEEYNK

>member
-15 GNKITK
+15 GNKITR

-182 KSYNDRYVEINNK
+182 KLYNDRYVEINNK

-212 EQQQLSSHSDA
+212 EQQQLTLHSDA
-223 EKADL
+223 EKVDL
-228 QRRIEECQEKLNQEK
+228 QHRIEERQERINHYKS
-243 KELSD
+243 ELSK
-248 LVESQQQYKLLTNY
+248 LEQSHQQYKLLTDY
-262 YKDQETLSLIDSL
+262 YKDQETLTLIDSL
-275 NANIDTIRTTL
+275 TTNINTL
-286 SAMQVEYDSDY
+286 RATADSMKEEYDSNY
-297 KTLKDM
+297 QIIKDM

-316 EIYENIVVKIQQQQ
+316 EVYENIVSKIQSQQSK
-330 LQLNDIENKLLTSNA
+330 LNEIEVALTSSND
-345 NVKQLEVKIKN
+345 NVHQLEAKLKN
-356 IETTKR
+356 IDLIKQ
-362 YNSIVELVFE
+362 YNLNVELIFN
-372 KISSIKKYHIEITEL
+372 KISSVKTLYTKANEIVKL
-387 SNSITNKEETS
+387 LDIKEETS
-398 EGIKNSIRTHEEEIK
+398 KEIKTSINNHETEIK
-413 SASGQITV
+413 SINETIV
-421 LKKENSLYSQK
+421 TLEKENSLYSQK

-441 DLAEFQQKIISNEAE
+441 ESSEFQQKIVSNEIE
-456 ISKLEEIIRNRQEI
+456 IDKLKEIIKNRQEI
-470 VEKLTLNVKE
+470 VEKLTNDVNV
-480 IDADV
+480 IDADIRE
-485 NKLTERKL
+485 LTEHKTKL
-493 QLLYKLNLEKKAID
+493 AYKYN
-507 EVALLD
+507 
-513 EQSEI
+513 SERSEINEITMSFEDSII
-518 TSSPQYQS
+518 TSSSQYQAFS
-526 FNEFY
+526 EFY
-531 STLISLSYGKI
+531 TNLSSMNYKAI
-542 CNLSNTI
+542 CNLSIEI
-549 DDYIITVIDDTDVKQ
+549 DRYIIMSVDNTDMQQ
-564 LYEEQLE
+564 LYNEQLE
-571 QNKKLNE
+571 INQKLNE
-578 EKISLSATITSDKAT
+578 EKIAVSAKISSDKTT
-593 LSQYDS
+593 LSQYDN
-599 NIITTA
+599 NIIATA
-605 RDAVYKLQSL
+605 KDATYKLQSL
-615 TASIVDDYKNQYN
+615 TADIIDTYKNQYN
-628 NKAVEINEITQSIRA
+628 NKTIENNKINQSIKEKGRDILDITA
-643 KETEITNISS
+643 K
-653 QIETLRNGVSTTEY
+653 IEKLRNGISTVEY
-667 YQFRILP
+667 YQSRILP
-674 EIFNTNKEEV
+674 EIFETNKEEI
-684 DGIIVNI
+684 DDIINNI
-691 DQKIKD
+691 NQKISSV
-697 INSNLQEHNDTLIT
+697 NLNLQSCNDDLIT
-711 LNSKLASIIEVSKSK
+711 LNSKLASIVEVSKSK

-747 ERKILVNINFLK
+747 ERKVLVNINFLK

-907 NFSNINIQTIEEYNK
+907 NFSNIDIQTIEEYNK

>member
-15 GNKITK
+15 GNKITR

-94 RTKLNTLEVFKDGSE
+94 RTKLNTLDVFKDGSE
-109 TAEDWG
+109 IAEDWG

-170 LNDMMENLKVNM
+170 LNDMMENLKTNM
-182 KSYNDRYVEINNK
+182 KSYNDRYTQINNK
-195 VSSLNE
+195 VASLNE
-201 IIEETNQKIIN
+201 IIEETNQKIAA
-212 EQQQLSSHSDA
+212 EQEQLSLHSDA
-223 EKADL
+223 EKAEL
-228 QRRIEECQEKLNQEK
+228 QHKIEERQERINHCKS
-243 KELSD
+243 ELSK
-248 LVESQQQYKLLTNY
+248 LEQSQQQYKLLMDY
-262 YKDQETLSLIDSL
+262 YKDQETLVLIDSL
-275 NANIDTIRTTL
+275 TSNVNTIRTTID
-286 SAMQVEYDSDY
+286 SMKADYDSNY
-297 KTLKDM
+297 QIIKDM

-316 EIYENIVVKIQQQQ
+316 EVYENVVSKIQSQQSQ
-330 LQLNDIENKLLTSNA
+330 LDEIEIALTSSNDT
-345 NVKQLEVKIKN
+345 VRQLETKLRNIDLTKQYNLCVESIFNRVSSVKKLY
-356 IETTKR
+356 IEA
-362 YNSIVELVFE
+362 N
-372 KISSIKKYHIEITEL
+372 EIAKSL
-387 SNSITNKEETS
+387 DNKEKTS
-398 EGIKNSIRTHEEEIK
+398 AEIK
-413 SASGQITV
+413 SSIDNHETEIQPAHEIINT
-421 LKKENSLYSQK
+421 LEKENSLYSQK

-441 DLAEFQQKIISNEAE
+441 ELPEFQQKITSNEIE
-456 ISKLEEIIRNRQEI
+456 INKLKEVIKNRQEVI
-470 VEKLTLNVKE
+470 QSLTNDVSV
-480 IDADV
+480 IDADI
-485 NKLTERKL
+485 KELRERKARL
-493 QLLYKLNLEKKAID
+493 EYKYN
-507 EVALLD
+507 
-513 EQSEI
+513 SEWSTINEIMVQPEEPI
-518 TSSPQYQS
+518 TSSPQYS
-526 FNEFY
+526 AFSMFY
-531 STLISLSYGKI
+531 SNLLSLDYDAI
-542 CNLSNTI
+542 CNIPLEIDRYVIVVADNTNMQ
-549 DDYIITVIDDTDVKQ
+549 Q
-564 LYEEQLE
+564 LYDDQLE
-571 QNKKLNE
+571 RNQKLNE
-578 EKISLSATITSDKAT
+578 EKIAISAKISSNKTT

-605 RDAVYKLQSL
+605 KDAVYKLQSL
-615 TASIVDDYKNQYN
+615 TADIIETYKSRYN
-628 NKAVEINEITQSIRA
+628 NKITENNKINQSIKEKGRDCIDITTRINEL
-643 KETEITNISS
+643 K
-653 QIETLRNGVSTTEY
+653 NGISTTEY
-667 YQFRILP
+667 YQSRILP

-684 DGIIVNI
+684 DGIITDIN
-691 DQKIKD
+691 QKISN
-697 INSNLQEHNDTLIT
+697 INSNLQTYNDDLIT
-711 LNSKLASIIEVSKSK
+711 LNGKLASIVEVSKSK
-726 LNQLEQLLTEYQQK
+726 LNQLEQLLSEYKQK

-747 ERKILVNINFLK
+747 ERKVLVNINFLK

-772 YIIRELVPSIN
+772 YIIKELVPSIN

-884 FLVNHSFISS
+884 FLVNHSYISS

-907 NFSNINIQTIEEYNK
+907 NFSNIDIQTVEEYNK

>member
-15 GNKITK
+15 GNKITR

-182 KSYNDRYVEINNK
+182 KSYNDRYTEINNR
-195 VSSLNE
+195 VTSLNE
-201 IIEETNQKIIN
+201 IIEETNQKIAN
-212 EQQQLSSHSDA
+212 EQQQLSLHSDA

-228 QRRIEECQEKLNQEK
+228 QHRIEECQTQINHNK

-248 LVESQQQYKLLTNY
+248 LEQSQQQYKLLMDY
-262 YKDQETLSLIDSL
+262 YKDQETLTLIDSL
-275 NANIDTIRTTL
+275 TSNINTVRT
-286 SAMQVEYDSDY
+286 SINSMKEEYDSDY
-297 KTLKDM
+297 QVVKDM

-316 EIYENIVVKIQQQQ
+316 EVYKSIVFKIQQQQ
-330 LQLNDIENKLLTSNA
+330 QQLDKIETDLASSNESVSQLETKLRSIGL
-345 NVKQLEVKIKN
+345 VKQ
-356 IETTKR
+356 
-362 YNSIVELVFE
+362 YNSVVEFIFS
-372 KISSIKKYHIEITEL
+372 KISSIKTIHAEFNEVTTSL
-387 SNSITNKEETS
+387 NNEEKAS
-398 EGIKNSIRTHEEEIK
+398 EEIK
-413 SASGQITV
+413 TSIQQHETATKSAKETIAN
-421 LKKENSLYSQK
+421 LEKENSLYSQK

-441 DLAEFQQKIISNEAE
+441 ESAEFQQKIVSNDVE
-456 ISKLEEIIRNRQEI
+456 INKLKEIIRKRLEVI
-470 VEKLTLNVKE
+470 EKLTN
-480 IDADV
+480 DV
-485 NKLTERKL
+485 NDIDVDIKKLTEHKTSL
-493 QLLYKLNLEKKAID
+493 TYKRNLEKSAIND
-507 EVALLD
+507 T
-513 EQSEI
+513 I
-518 TSSPQYQS
+518 TSFNEPIIVQSSQYQA

-531 STLISLSYGKI
+531 HNLLLLSDDDI
-542 CNLSNTI
+542 CDLPTEIDRYTI
-549 DDYIITVIDDTDVKQ
+549 ASADDTNVQQAYDQ
-564 LYEEQLE
+564 QIEQH
-571 QNKKLNE
+571 QKLGE
-578 EKISLSATITSDKAT
+578 EKIALHAKISSDKAT
-593 LSQYDS
+593 LSQYDD
-599 NIITTA
+599 NIIATA

-615 TASIVDDYKNQYN
+615 TSDIIDTYKDQYN
-628 NKAVEINEITQSIRA
+628 NKTAKINEVARSIKEKESEVNDITARINEL
-643 KETEITNISS
+643 K
-653 QIETLRNGVSTTEY
+653 NGISTTEY
-667 YQFRILP
+667 YQSRILP

-684 DGIIVNI
+684 DGIIDDINQKISNI
-691 DQKIKD
+691 D
-697 INSNLQEHNDTLIT
+697 SNLQTYNDNLIT
-711 LNSKLASIIEVSKSK
+711 LNGKLASIVEVSKSK
-726 LNQLEQLLTEYQQK
+726 LNQLEQLLAEYKQK

-772 YIIRELVPSIN
+772 YIIKELVPSIN

-884 FLVNHSFISS
+884 FLVNHSYISS

-907 NFSNINIQTIEEYNK
+907 NFSNINIQTVEEYNK

>member
-15 GNKITK
+15 GNKITR

-109 TAEDWG
+109 IAEDWG

-170 LNDMMENLKVNM
+170 LNDMMENLKTNM
-182 KSYNDRYVEINNK
+182 KSYNDRYTQINNK
-195 VSSLNE
+195 VASLNE
-201 IIEETNQKIIN
+201 IIEETNQKIAA
-212 EQQQLSSHSDA
+212 EQEQLSLHSDA
-223 EKADL
+223 EKAEL
-228 QRRIEECQEKLNQEK
+228 QHKIEERQERINHCKS
-243 KELSD
+243 ELSK
-248 LVESQQQYKLLTNY
+248 LEQSQQQYKLLMDY
-262 YKDQETLSLIDSL
+262 YKDQETLALIDSL
-275 NANIDTIRTTL
+275 TSNVNTIRTTID
-286 SAMQVEYDSDY
+286 SMKTDYDSNY
-297 KTLKDM
+297 QIIKDM

-316 EIYENIVVKIQQQQ
+316 EVYESVVSKIQSQQSQ
-330 LQLNDIENKLLTSNA
+330 LDEIEIALASSNDT
-345 NVKQLEVKIKN
+345 VHQLEAKLRNIDLTKQYNLCVESIFNRVSSVKKLY
-356 IETTKR
+356 IEA
-362 YNSIVELVFE
+362 N
-372 KISSIKKYHIEITEL
+372 EIAKSL
-387 SNSITNKEETS
+387 DNKEKTS
-398 EGIKNSIRTHEEEIK
+398 AEIK
-413 SASGQITV
+413 SSIDNHETEIQSAYEIINT
-421 LKKENSLYSQK
+421 LEKENSLYSQK

-441 DLAEFQQKIISNEAE
+441 ELPEFQQKITSNEIE
-456 ISKLEEIIRNRQEI
+456 INKLKEVIKNRQEVI
-470 VEKLTLNVKE
+470 QSLTNDVSV
-480 IDADV
+480 IDADI
-485 NKLTERKL
+485 KELRERKTRL
-493 QLLYKLNLEKKAID
+493 EYKYN
-507 EVALLD
+507 
-513 EQSEI
+513 SEWSTINEIMVQPEEPI
-518 TSSPQYQS
+518 TSSPQYS
-526 FNEFY
+526 AFSMFY
-531 STLISLSYGKI
+531 SNLLSLDYDAI
-542 CNLSNTI
+542 CNIPLEIDRYVIVVADNTN
-549 DDYIITVIDDTDVKQ
+549 VQQ
-564 LYEEQLE
+564 LYDDQLE
-571 QNKKLNE
+571 RNQKLNK
-578 EKISLSATITSDKAT
+578 EKIAISAKISSNKTT

-605 RDAVYKLQSL
+605 KDAVYKLQSL
-615 TASIVDDYKNQYN
+615 TADIIETYKSQYN
-628 NKAVEINEITQSIRA
+628 NKIAENNKINQSIKEKGRDCINITA
-643 KETEITNISS
+643 KIDE
-653 QIETLRNGVSTTEY
+653 LRNGISTTEY
-667 YQFRILP
+667 YQSRILP

-684 DGIIVNI
+684 DDIITNI
-691 DQKIKD
+691 NQKISD
-697 INSNLQEHNDTLIT
+697 INLNLQSYNNDLIT
-711 LNSKLASIIEVSKSK
+711 LNGKLASIVEVSKSK
-726 LNQLEQLLTEYQQK
+726 LNQLEQLLAEYKQK

-747 ERKILVNINFLK
+747 ERKVLVNINFLK

-772 YIIRELVPSIN
+772 YIIKELVPSIN

-884 FLVNHSFISS
+884 FLVNHSYISS

-907 NFSNINIQTIEEYNK
+907 NFSNIDIQTVEEYNK

>member
-15 GNKITK
+15 GNKITR

-170 LNDMMENLKVNM
+170 LNDMMENLKTNM
-182 KSYNDRYVEINNK
+182 KSYNDRYTEINNK
-195 VSSLNE
+195 VASLNE
-201 IIEETNQKIIN
+201 IIEETNQKIAS
-212 EQQQLSSHSDA
+212 EQEQLTLHSDA

-228 QRRIEECQEKLNQEK
+228 QRRIEEYQEKLNREK
-243 KELSD
+243 KELSE
-248 LVESQQQYKLLTNY
+248 LEKSQQQYKLLMGY

-275 NANIDTIRTTL
+275 NANVSNIRTSL
-286 SAMQVEYDSDY
+286 ASMKEKYDSGY
-297 KTLKDM
+297 VVIKDM

-316 EIYENIVVKIQQQQ
+316 EVYERVVAKIQQQQ
-330 LQLNDIENKLLTSNA
+330 QQLNELEATLSTSNDSV
-345 NVKQLEVKIKN
+345 NELETKIKN
-356 IETTKR
+356 IELTKQ
-362 YNSIVELVFE
+362 YNSVVESVFTKLSSVKTLYAEVKALESSLV
-372 KISSIKKYHIEITEL
+372 
-387 SNSITNKEETS
+387 NKEEANS
-398 EGIKNSIRTHEEEIK
+398 EVKKSIQQHREEIK
-413 SASGQITV
+413 SANEKV
-421 LKKENSLYSQK
+421 ADLKKENLLYSQK

-441 DLAEFQQKIISNEAE
+441 ETAEFQQKMISNETE
-456 ISKLEEIIRNRQEI
+456 INKLQEIIKGRQEVVDKLEKD
-470 VEKLTLNVKE
+470 VV
-480 IDADV
+480 DADA
-485 NKLTERKL
+485 KIRELSERKT
-493 QLLYKLNLEKKAID
+493 QTMYKCNLERTAI
-507 EVALLD
+507 
-513 EQSEI
+513 SEI
-518 TSSPQYQS
+518 AMPFEEPIITSTSQYQS
-526 FNEFY
+526 FDKFY
-531 STLISLSYGKI
+531 SNLLLLDYDAI
-542 CNLSNTI
+542 CNQSTEFSQ
-549 DDYIITVIDDTDVKQ
+549 YVVTVTDDTGIKQ
-564 LYEEQLE
+564 LYDEQLE
-571 QNKKLNE
+571 NNKKLNE
-578 EKISLSATITSDKAT
+578 EKISLFAKITSDKAT

-599 NIITTA
+599 NIIATA
-605 RDAVYKLQSL
+605 KNAVYKLQSL
-615 TASIVDDYKNQYN
+615 TASIIDDYKNQYN
-628 NKAVEINEITQSIRA
+628 AKTAEVKEIARSIKDKEAEIA
-643 KETEITNISS
+643 NISS

-667 YQFRILP
+667 YQSQISP
-674 EIFNTNKEEV
+674 EIFNTNKEEI
-684 DGIIVNI
+684 DGVIIDIN
-691 DQKIKD
+691 QKISD
-697 INSNLQEHNDTLIT
+697 INSNLQKYNDTLIT
-711 LNSKLASIIEVSKSK
+711 LNGKLASIVEVSRSK
-726 LNQLEQLLTEYQQK
+726 LNQLEQLLSEYKQK
-740 SEDLNKE
+740 LEDLNKE
-747 ERKILVNINFLK
+747 ERKVLVNINFLK

-772 YIIRELVPSIN
+772 YIIKELVPSIN

-884 FLVNHSFISS
+884 FLVNHSYISS

-907 NFSNINIQTIEEYNK
+907 NFSNIDIQTVEEYNK

>member
-15 GNKITK
+15 GNKITR

-182 KSYNDRYVEINNK
+182 KLYNDRYVEINNK

-212 EQQQLSSHSDA
+212 EQQQLTLHSDA
-223 EKADL
+223 EKVDL
-228 QRRIEECQEKLNQEK
+228 QHRIEERQERINHYKS
-243 KELSD
+243 ELSK
-248 LVESQQQYKLLTNY
+248 LEQSHRQYKLLTDY
-262 YKDQETLSLIDSL
+262 YKDQETLTLIDSL
-275 NANIDTIRTTL
+275 TTNINTL
-286 SAMQVEYDSDY
+286 RATADSMKEEYDSNY
-297 KTLKDM
+297 QIIKDM

-316 EIYENIVVKIQQQQ
+316 EVYENIVSKIQSQQSK
-330 LQLNDIENKLLTSNA
+330 LNEIEVALTSSND
-345 NVKQLEVKIKN
+345 NVHQLEVKLKN
-356 IETTKR
+356 IDLIKQ
-362 YNSIVELVFE
+362 YNSNVELIFN
-372 KISSIKKYHIEITEL
+372 KISSVKTLYTKANEIAKL
-387 SNSITNKEETS
+387 LDIKEETS
-398 EGIKNSIRTHEEEIK
+398 KEIKTSINNHETEIK
-413 SASGQITV
+413 SINETIAT
-421 LKKENSLYSQK
+421 LEKENSLYSQK

-441 DLAEFQQKIISNEAE
+441 ESSEFQQKIVSNEIE
-456 ISKLEEIIRNRQEI
+456 IDKLKEIIRNRQEI
-470 VEKLTLNVKE
+470 VEKLTSDVNV
-480 IDADV
+480 IDADIRELTEHKI
-485 NKLTERKL
+485 KLTYKYNFER
-493 QLLYKLNLEKKAID
+493 
-507 EVALLD
+507 
-513 EQSEI
+513 SEINEITMSFEDSII
-518 TSSPQYQS
+518 TSSSQYQA
-526 FNEFY
+526 FGEFY
-531 STLISLSYGKI
+531 SNLSSLNYKAI
-542 CNLSNTI
+542 CNLPIEI
-549 DDYIITVIDDTDVKQ
+549 DRYIIMSVDNTDIQQ
-564 LYEEQLE
+564 LYNEQLE
-571 QNKKLNE
+571 INQKLNE
-578 EKISLSATITSDKAT
+578 EKIAVSAKISSDKTT
-593 LSQYDS
+593 LSQYDN
-599 NIITTA
+599 NIIATA
-605 RDAVYKLQSL
+605 KDATYKLQSL
-615 TASIVDDYKNQYN
+615 TADIIDTYKNRYN
-628 NKAVEINEITQSIRA
+628 NKTIENNKINQSIKEKGRDILDITA
-643 KETEITNISS
+643 K
-653 QIETLRNGVSTTEY
+653 IERLRNGISTVEY
-667 YQFRILP
+667 YQSRILP
-674 EIFNTNKEEV
+674 EIFETNKEEI
-684 DGIIVNI
+684 DDIINNI
-691 DQKIKD
+691 NQKISSV
-697 INSNLQEHNDTLIT
+697 NLNLQSCNDDLIT
-711 LNSKLASIIEVSKSK
+711 LNSKLASIVEVSKSK

>member
-94 RTKLNTLEVFKDGSE
+94 KTKLNTLEVFKDGSE
-109 TAEDWG
+109 VAEDWG

-170 LNDMMENLKVNM
+170 LNDMMENLKTNM
-182 KSYNDRYVEINNK
+182 KSYNDRYTEINNK
-195 VSSLNE
+195 VASLNE
-201 IIEETNQKIIN
+201 IIEETNQKITN
-212 EQQQLSSHSDA
+212 EQQQLSLHSDA
-223 EKADL
+223 EKVDL
-228 QRRIEECQEKLNQEK
+228 QHRIEEYQEKLNQEK
-243 KELSD
+243 KELSN
-248 LVESQQQYKLLTNY
+248 LIESQQQYKLLMSY

-275 NANIDTIRTTL
+275 NANISDIRTSL
-286 SAMQVEYDSDY
+286 ASMKEKYDSGY
-297 KTLKDM
+297 TVIKDM

-316 EIYENIVVKIQQQQ
+316 EVYENIVSKIQQQQ
-330 LQLNDIENKLLTSNA
+330 QQLNKIETDLASSNDSVSQLEAKLRNIDL
-345 NVKQLEVKIKN
+345 VKQ
-356 IETTKR
+356 
-362 YNSIVELVFE
+362 YNSVVEFIFS
-372 KISSIKKYHIEITEL
+372 KISSIKTIHAEL
-387 SNSITNKEETS
+387 NEVTKSLDTKEEAS
-398 EGIKNSIRTHEEEIK
+398 KEIK
-413 SASGQITV
+413 DSIQQHETEIKTARETIAN
-421 LKKENSLYSQK
+421 LEKENSLYSQK

-441 DLAEFQQKIISNEAE
+441 ESAEFQQKIVSNEIE
-456 ISKLEEIIRNRQEI
+456 INRLKEIIEKRSEV
-470 VEKLTLNVKE
+470 VEKLTNNVND
-480 IDADV
+480 IDVDIK
-485 NKLTERKL
+485 KLTEHKTSL
-493 QLLYKLNLEKKAID
+493 TYKRNLEKSAIND
-507 EVALLD
+507 T
-513 EQSEI
+513 I
-518 TSSPQYQS
+518 TSFNEPVIASSTQYQA

-531 STLISLSYGKI
+531 HNLLLLNDDDICGLSVE
-542 CNLSNTI
+542 I
-549 DDYIITVIDDTDVKQ
+549 DSYVIASMDDVNVQQSYD
-564 LYEEQLE
+564 EQLE

-578 EKISLSATITSDKAT
+578 EKISLSAKITSDKAT

-605 RDAVYKLQSL
+605 KNAVYKLQSL

-628 NKAVEINEITQSIRA
+628 SKTVEVNDIAKSIKDKEAEIA
-643 KETEITNISS
+643 NISS
-653 QIETLRNGVSTTEY
+653 QIETLRNGVSTVEY
-667 YQFRILP
+667 YQSRILP

-684 DGIIVNI
+684 DGIITDI
-691 DQKIKD
+691 DQKISD
-697 INSNLQEHNDTLIT
+697 INSNLQEYNDTLIT
-711 LNSKLASIIEVSKSK
+711 LNGKLASIIEVSKSK
-726 LNQLEQLLTEYQQK
+726 LNQLEQLLAEYKQK

-747 ERKILVNINFLK
+747 ERKVLVNINFLK

-772 YIIRELVPSIN
+772 YIIKELVPSIN

-884 FLVNHSFISS
+884 FLVNHSYISS

-907 NFSNINIQTIEEYNK
+907 NFSNIDIQTVEEYNK

>member
-15 GNKITK
+15 GNKITR

-109 TAEDWG
+109 IAEDWG

-170 LNDMMENLKVNM
+170 LNDMMENLKTNM
-182 KSYNDRYVEINNK
+182 KSYNDRYIEINNK
-195 VSSLNE
+195 VASLNE
-201 IIEETNQKIIN
+201 IIEETNQKITA
-212 EQQQLSSHSDA
+212 EQEQLSLHSDA
-223 EKADL
+223 EKAEL
-228 QRRIEECQEKLNQEK
+228 QSRIEEYQEKLSREK

-248 LVESQQQYKLLTNY
+248 LKESQQQYRLLMSY

-275 NANIDTIRTTL
+275 NADINTIRTSLT
-286 SAMQVEYDSDY
+286 SMKEKYESGYTVI
-297 KTLKDM
+297 KDM

-316 EIYENIVVKIQQQQ
+316 EVYERVVAKIQQQQ
-330 LQLNDIENKLLTSNA
+330 QQLNELETALLTSND
-345 NVKQLEVKIKN
+345 NVSKLEAKIN
-356 IETTKR
+356 SIELTKR
-362 YNSIVELVFE
+362 YNSVVESVFAKLSSVKTLYTE
-372 KISSIKKYHIEITEL
+372 VKTLESSLIS
-387 SNSITNKEETS
+387 KEEANT
-398 EGIKNSIRTHEEEIK
+398 EIKDSIQKHKEEIK
-413 SASGQITV
+413 AANEKIAD
-421 LKKENSLYSQK
+421 LKKENLLYSQK

-441 DLAEFQQKIISNEAE
+441 ETAEFQQKMVSNETKINKLQE
-456 ISKLEEIIRNRQEI
+456 IIKGRQEVVDKLEKDAIEVDSKIRE
-470 VEKLTLNVKE
+470 LS
-480 IDADV
+480 
-485 NKLTERKL
+485 ERKTRTM
-493 QLLYKLNLEKKAID
+493 YKCNLERATIS
-507 EVALLD
+507 EVAMPFN
-513 EQSEI
+513 ESAI

-526 FNEFY
+526 FDKYYSDLLSLDYDAICDQSTEFSQY
-531 STLISLSYGKI
+531 V
-542 CNLSNTI
+542 
-549 DDYIITVIDDTDVKQ
+549 ITVTDDTDVERS
-564 LYEEQLE
+564 YNEQLE

-578 EKISLSATITSDKAT
+578 QKISLSAKITSDKNT
-593 LSQYDS
+593 LSQYDDS
-599 NIITTA
+599 IITTA
-605 RDAVYKLQSL
+605 KNAVYKLHSL

-628 NKAVEINEITQSIRA
+628 TKTVEVKEIARSIKD
-643 KETEITNISS
+643 KEAEIANISS

-667 YQFRILP
+667 YQSQISA

-684 DGIIVNI
+684 DGIITDINQKISNI
-691 DQKIKD
+691 D
-697 INSNLQEHNDTLIT
+697 SNLQEYNDTLIT
-711 LNSKLASIIEVSKSK
+711 LNGKLASITEVSKSK
-726 LNQLEQLLTEYQQK
+726 LNQLEQLLAEYKQK

-747 ERKILVNINFLK
+747 ERKVLVNINFLK

-772 YIIRELVPSIN
+772 YIIKELVPSIN

-884 FLVNHSFISS
+884 FLVNHSYISS

-907 NFSNINIQTIEEYNK
+907 NFSNIDIQTVEEYNK

>member
-15 GNKITK
+15 GNKITR

-59 GVTVNGISNDI
+59 GVTVSGISNDI

-115 KIPDTKAMINQQI
+115 KIPDTKTMINQQI

-212 EQQQLSSHSDA
+212 EQQQLTLHSDA
-223 EKADL
+223 EKVDL
-228 QRRIEECQEKLNQEK
+228 QHRIEKCQEKLNQEK

-248 LVESQQQYKLLTNY
+248 LVESQQQYKLLTSY

-275 NANIDTIRTTL
+275 NANINTIRTSLNT
-286 SAMQVEYDSDY
+286 MQEEYDSNY
-297 KTLKDM
+297 KTFKDM

-316 EIYENIVVKIQQQQ
+316 EVYENIVAKIQQQQ
-330 LQLNDIENKLLTSNA
+330 QQLNKIETDLASSNE
-345 NVKQLEVKIKN
+345 NVSQLEAKLRNIDLIKQ
-356 IETTKR
+356 
-362 YNSIVELVFE
+362 YNSVVEFIFN
-372 KISSIKKYHIEITEL
+372 KISSIKTIHTELNEITKSL
-387 SNSITNKEETS
+387 NTKEEAS
-398 EGIKNSIRTHEEEIK
+398 KDIKDSIQKHETEIK
-413 SASGQITV
+413 SATETIAN
-421 LKKENSLYSQK
+421 LEKENSLYSQK

-441 DLAEFQQKIISNEAE
+441 ESAEFQQKIVSNEIE
-456 ISKLEEIIRNRQEI
+456 INRLKEIIEKRLEV
-470 VEKLTLNVKE
+470 VEKLTNDINDIDVDVK
-480 IDADV
+480 
-485 NKLTERKL
+485 KLTEHKTSL
-493 QLLYKLNLEKKAID
+493 MYKRNLEKSAIND
-507 EVALLD
+507 TTISFNEPIIV
-513 EQSEI
+513 
-518 TSSPQYQS
+518 SSVQYQV

-531 STLISLSYGKI
+531 HNLLLLSDNDICGLSTEIDSYVI
-542 CNLSNTI
+542 ASM
-549 DDYIITVIDDTDVKQ
+549 DDVNVQQSYD
-564 LYEEQLE
+564 EQLE

-578 EKISLSATITSDKAT
+578 EKISLSAKITSDKAT
-593 LSQYDS
+593 LSQYDN
-599 NIITTA
+599 NIIA
-605 RDAVYKLQSL
+605 NAKNAVYKLQSL
-615 TASIVDDYKNQYN
+615 TTSIIDDYKNQYN
-628 NKAVEINEITQSIRA
+628 NKTVEVNEIARSIKD
-643 KETEITNISS
+643 KEAEIANISS
-653 QIETLRNGVSTTEY
+653 QIETLRNGVSTIEY
-667 YQFRILP
+667 YQSRILP

-684 DGIIVNI
+684 DGIITDI
-691 DQKIKD
+691 DQKISS
-697 INSNLQEHNDTLIT
+697 INTNLQEYNDTLIT
-711 LNSKLASIIEVSKSK
+711 LNSRLASIVEVSKSR
-726 LNQLEQLLTEYQQK
+726 LNQLEQLLVEYQQK

>member
-15 GNKITK
+15 GNQVTR

-94 RTKLNTLEVFKDGSE
+94 RTKLNTLEVFKDDSE

-170 LNDMMENLKVNM
+170 LNDMMENLKTNM
-182 KSYNDRYVEINNK
+182 KSYNDRYTEINNK
-195 VSSLNE
+195 VASLNE
-201 IIEETNQKIIN
+201 IIEETNQKIAS
-212 EQQQLSSHSDA
+212 EQQQLSLHSDA

-228 QRRIEECQEKLNQEK
+228 QHRIEECQKQISHNK

-248 LVESQQQYKLLTNY
+248 LEQSQQQYKLLTDY
-262 YKDQETLSLIDSL
+262 YKDQETLTLIDSL
-275 NANIDTIRTTL
+275 TSNVNVVRT
-286 SAMQVEYDSDY
+286 SINSMKEEYDSDY
-297 KTLKDM
+297 QVVKDM

-316 EIYENIVVKIQQQQ
+316 EVYESIVSKIQQQQ
-330 LQLNDIENKLLTSNA
+330 QQLDKIETDLASSNESFSQLEAKLRDIDL
-345 NVKQLEVKIKN
+345 VKQ
-356 IETTKR
+356 
-362 YNSIVELVFE
+362 YNSVVEFIFS
-372 KISSIKKYHIEITEL
+372 KISVIKTIHTEL
-387 SNSITNKEETS
+387 NEVTTSLNNKE
-398 EGIKNSIRTHEEEIK
+398 KANEEIK
-413 SASGQITV
+413 SSIQQHETAIKSAKETIAN
-421 LKKENSLYSQK
+421 LEKENLLYSQK

-441 DLAEFQQKIISNEAE
+441 ESAEFQQKIASNDVE
-456 ISKLEEIIRNRQEI
+456 INKLKEIIEKRLEV
-470 VEKLTLNVKE
+470 VEKLTN
-480 IDADV
+480 DV
-485 NKLTERKL
+485 NGIDVDIKKLAEHKTSL
-493 QLLYKLNLEKKAID
+493 TYKHNLEKSAIND
-507 EVALLD
+507 T
-513 EQSEI
+513 I
-518 TSSPQYQS
+518 TSFNESIIVSSSQYQA

-531 STLISLSYGKI
+531 HNLLSLSDDDI
-542 CNLSNTI
+542 CNLPTEIDRYTI
-549 DDYIITVIDDTDVKQ
+549 VSTDDTNIRQ
-564 LYEEQLE
+564 LYDQQIEQH
-571 QNKKLNE
+571 QKLGE
-578 EKISLSATITSDKAT
+578 EKIALFAKISSDKAT
-593 LSQYDS
+593 LSQYDD
-599 NIITTA
+599 NIIATA
-605 RDAVYKLQSL
+605 KDAVYKLQLL
-615 TASIVDDYKNQYN
+615 TSDIIDTYKDQYN
-628 NKAVEINEITQSIRA
+628 NKATKINEISQSI
-643 KETEITNISS
+643 KEKEKEVNDITARIN
-653 QIETLRNGVSTTEY
+653 ELKNGISTTEY
-667 YQFRILP
+667 YQSRILP

-684 DGIIVNI
+684 DSIITDIN
-691 DQKIKD
+691 QKISN
-697 INSNLQEHNDTLIT
+697 INSNLQTYNDDLIT
-711 LNSKLASIIEVSKSK
+711 LNGKLASIVEVSKSK
-726 LNQLEQLLTEYQQK
+726 LNQLEQLLSEYKQK

-772 YIIRELVPSIN
+772 YIIKELVPSIN

-884 FLVNHSFISS
+884 FLVNHSYISS

-907 NFSNINIQTIEEYNK
+907 NFSNIDIQTVEEYNK

>member
-15 GNKITK
+15 GNQVTR

-94 RTKLNTLEVFKDGSE
+94 RTKLNTLEVFKDNSE

-170 LNDMMENLKVNM
+170 LNDMMENLKTNM
-182 KSYNDRYVEINNK
+182 KSYNDRYTEINNK
-195 VSSLNE
+195 VASLNE
-201 IIEETNQKIIN
+201 IIEETNQKIAS
-212 EQQQLSSHSDA
+212 EQQQLSLHSDA

-228 QRRIEECQEKLNQEK
+228 QHRIEECQKQISHNK

-248 LVESQQQYKLLTNY
+248 LEQSQQQYKLLTDY
-262 YKDQETLSLIDSL
+262 YKDQETLTLIDSL
-275 NANIDTIRTTL
+275 TSNVNVVRT
-286 SAMQVEYDSDY
+286 SINSMKEEYDSDY
-297 KTLKDM
+297 QVVKDM

-316 EIYENIVVKIQQQQ
+316 EVYESIVSKIQQQQ
-330 LQLNDIENKLLTSNA
+330 QQLDKIETDLASSNESFSQLEAKLRDIDL
-345 NVKQLEVKIKN
+345 VKQ
-356 IETTKR
+356 
-362 YNSIVELVFE
+362 YNSVVEFIFS
-372 KISSIKKYHIEITEL
+372 KISVIKTIHTEL
-387 SNSITNKEETS
+387 NEVTTSLNNKE
-398 EGIKNSIRTHEEEIK
+398 KANEEIK
-413 SASGQITV
+413 SSIQQHETAIKSAKETIAN
-421 LKKENSLYSQK
+421 LEKENLLYSQK

-441 DLAEFQQKIISNEAE
+441 ESAEFQQKIASNDVE
-456 ISKLEEIIRNRQEI
+456 INKLKEIIEKRLEV
-470 VEKLTLNVKE
+470 VEKLTN
-480 IDADV
+480 DV
-485 NKLTERKL
+485 NGIDVDIKKLAEHKTSL
-493 QLLYKLNLEKKAID
+493 TYKHNLEKSAIND
-507 EVALLD
+507 T
-513 EQSEI
+513 I
-518 TSSPQYQS
+518 TSFNESIIVSSSQYQA

-531 STLISLSYGKI
+531 HNLLSLSDDDI
-542 CNLSNTI
+542 CNLPTEIDRYTI
-549 DDYIITVIDDTDVKQ
+549 VSTDDTNIRQ
-564 LYEEQLE
+564 LYDQQIEQH
-571 QNKKLNE
+571 QKLGE
-578 EKISLSATITSDKAT
+578 EKIALFAKISSDKAT
-593 LSQYDS
+593 LSQYDD
-599 NIITTA
+599 NIIATA
-605 RDAVYKLQSL
+605 KDAVYKLQLL
-615 TASIVDDYKNQYN
+615 TSDIIDTYKDQYN
-628 NKAVEINEITQSIRA
+628 NKATKINEISQSI
-643 KETEITNISS
+643 KEKEKEVNDITARIN
-653 QIETLRNGVSTTEY
+653 ELKNGISTTEY
-667 YQFRILP
+667 YQSRILP

-684 DGIIVNI
+684 DSIITDIN
-691 DQKIKD
+691 QKISN
-697 INSNLQEHNDTLIT
+697 INSNLQTYNDDLIT
-711 LNSKLASIIEVSKSK
+711 LNGKLASIVEVSKSK
-726 LNQLEQLLTEYQQK
+726 LNQLEQLLSEYKQK

-772 YIIRELVPSIN
+772 YIIKELVPSIN

-884 FLVNHSFISS
+884 FLVNHSYISS

-907 NFSNINIQTIEEYNK
+907 NFSNIDIQTVEEYNK